1 MRAPSRAVNG
11 LPARIPGVLL
21 APLLVGSISALAGG
35 YWDDAFHTEHGRD
48 EFLAAPHLA
57 IYGGVALAGGAL
69 AFRIALAARTGGMR
83 AVVGYPPLALAALS
97 VAVTLASG
105 PIDNAWHLAFGR
117 DAVIWSP
124 PHTLGI
130 VGMAGL
136 AAALLLEL
144 TRPDSRS
151 SRMLEAVAG
160 GFLVAALAFLV
171 VEYETDVPQFGV
183 VWYLPVL
190 ATATGL
196 AFAIVM
202 AVGRSRWEA
211 VSAALAHL
219 VFVAAVAVFLLALD
233 YDLPKLPL
241 LVAPAAAAEWL
252 RRRGSAPWLIGAVYA
267 AVMHLVYVAAVN
279 LLGDGIRLEA
289 NDVLVSLPLSVIGA
303 AGAFTVVL
311 ARPPARAA
319 VVAAV
324 VAVAAGAPG
333 SALAHDPGQGD
344 DRGTIALAL
353 RADARTVT
361 LAAQVDAK
369 ACPGLGEGA
378 IVARRAGE
386 TVRAALERR
395 SCREYVGTLEVPED
409 GRWFVYAELKDHEG
423 DTVESWLPI
432 KVGEGREAVAD
443 ASRYAYAPPD
453 GSAGPAKATAGAL
466 MYLVMFGFLAAI
478 VALVRRRPQRAPG

>member
-1 MRAPSRAVNG
+1 MRGPSQTVNG
-11 LPARIPGVLL
+11 LPARLPGALL

-69 AFRIALAARTGGMR
+69 ALWIALAARTGGMR
-83 AVVGYPPLALAALS
+83 TVVGYPPLALAALS

-136 AAALLLEL
+136 ATALLLEL

-151 SRMLEAVAG
+151 ARALEAVAG

-171 VEYETDVPQFGV
+171 VEYETDVPQFGG

-202 AVGRSRWEA
+202 AVGRSSWEA
-211 VSAALAHL
+211 VSAAGAHL
-219 VFVAAVAVFLLALD
+219 VFVAAVALFLLALD

-252 RRRGSAPWLIGAVYA
+252 RQRRKPPWLVGAVYA
-267 AVMHLVYVAAVN
+267 TVMHLVYVAAVN
-279 LLGDGIRLEA
+279 LLGEGIRFET

-311 ARPPARAA
+311 ARPPARTA

-324 VAVAAGAPG
+324 VAIAVSAPA

-344 DRGTIALAL
+344 DRGTIGLAL
-353 RADARTVT
+353 RADGRTLT
-361 LAAQVDAK
+361 LSAQVGAK
-369 ACPGLGEGA
+369 ACPRLGEGS

-386 TVRAALERR
+386 TLRAALERR
-395 SCREYVGTLEVPED
+395 SCRDYAGTLEVPED
-409 GRWFVYAELKDHEG
+409 GRWFVYAELKEHDG

-432 KVGEGREAVAD
+432 KVGEGHEAVID
-443 ASRYAYAPPD
+443 TSRYAYAPPD
-453 GSAGPAKATAGAL
+453 RSAGPAKAIAGAL
-466 MYLVMFGFLAAI
+466 MYIVMIGFLAAI
-478 VALVRRRPQRAPG
+478 VAVVRRRAERAPG